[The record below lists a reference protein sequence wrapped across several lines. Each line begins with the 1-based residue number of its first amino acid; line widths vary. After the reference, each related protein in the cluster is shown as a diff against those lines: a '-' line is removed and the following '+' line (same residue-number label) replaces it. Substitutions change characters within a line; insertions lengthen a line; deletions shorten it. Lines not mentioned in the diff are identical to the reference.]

1 MPQSTN
7 LTVGQGETFKILVSI
22 TDQTNTPLDITLR
35 QFSGSVR
42 ETYSSED
49 SSADFDFEKISP
61 NSSGSLY
68 VSLVPASSSLL
79 TAADYVYDVIMV
91 SGSGATAESRRIIEG
106 KFTVRPSVTR

>member
-49 SSADFDFEKISP
+49 SSADFDF
-61 NSSGSLY
+61 
-68 VSLVPASSSLL
+68 
-79 TAADYVYDVIMV
+79 
-91 SGSGATAESRRIIEG
+91 
-106 KFTVRPSVTR
+106 